1 MSDGNTLIV
10 LDTASAEKF
19 ILTVCFVWLVVVS
32 GGSRKTGGGG
42 PRWSLVVSGGSRKS
56 GVGGSWWSLVASG
69 GLWWSALAKQSWH
82 KSHLDVYQDGL
93 ESCLTFAGIC
103 GLLASFGRPIR
114 PSGSPVDSK
123 LIAKGEVRT
132 GEQNLRGGAPCWCVM
147 SRVCRV
153 KRGQNDLWDDAGE
166 SQKNAF
172 KGVSKNNRWGKAVVE
187 RELGLGR

>member
-1 MSDGNTLIV
+1 M
-10 LDTASAEKF
+10 
-19 ILTVCFVWLVVVS
+19 VS

-132 GEQNLRGGAPCWCVM
+132 GEQNFRRSAPRWCAM

-153 KRGQNDLWDDAGE
+153 K
-166 SQKNAF
+166 
-172 KGVSKNNRWGKAVVE
+172 WGKISTGTVLANPKKMLS
-187 RELGLGR
+187 RGIQKQRMGKSCCGARAWLRSLNLTQMPSKT